1 MNGTLIYLAVTR
13 GRNRL
18 VISGSFE
25 LYGEFMRSSL
35 PAMRTDAGNLPVST
49 LSSES
54 MPRSKKWQGLW
65 KNLLGKPREID

>member
-35 PAMRTDAGNLPVST
+35 PAMRTDAGNLPVPT
-49 LSSES
+49 VSSKS
-54 MPRSKKWQGLW
+54 MPLSKK
-65 KNLLGKPREID
+65 